1 MNEPTGGGGRPLP
14 ASPEKRNDLWR
25 CEKVF
30 DYGPEKNL
38 EVWSNAARVLEGLAE
53 MGDAL
58 GNDGVVVALT
68 DAMIRAKEEV
78 KRARS
83 EVQMRR
89 EWAERQPTGAG
100 LP

>member
-30 DYGPEKNL
+30 DGGPEENL
-38 EVWSNAARVLEGLAE
+38 ELWSQAARVLEGPAQ

-58 GNDGVVVALT
+58 GSAGVVLAPT
-68 DAMIRAKEEV
+68 DAMIRAKEEAR
-78 KRARS
+78 RAAS
-83 EVQMRR
+83 EARMRR
-89 EWAERQPTGAG
+89 EWAERQPTEAG

>member
-1 MNEPTGGGGRPLP
+1 MNEPTGGQPLP

-38 EVWSNAARVLEGLAE
+38 EVWATASHVLEGLAE

-78 KRARS
+78 RRHRS
-83 EVQMRR
+83 EVRMRR
-89 EWAERQPTGAG
+89 EWAEKQPTEAD
-100 LP
+100 LL

>member
-14 ASPEKRNDLWR
+14 PSPEKRNDLWC

-38 EVWSNAARVLEGLAE
+38 EVWSGAAVVLQGLAE

-68 DAMIRAKEEV
+68 DAMSRAKEEAR
-78 KRARS
+78 RAAS
-83 EVQMRR
+83 EVRMRR
-89 EWAERQPTGAG
+89 EWAGKQPTEAD
-100 LP
+100 LL